1 MRAQSIVT
9 AALLFSL
16 PHLGASG
23 ETKRSITVEDT
34 IEMTRWA
41 DVRYF
46 WGAHPDGGVA
56 QYAPDGG
63 HFVIALR
70 KADLKTNTNVYS
82 IYLSAT
88 STIFQSVKPSLLL
101 TMSSASNSPAIQ
113 GIKWLADNETLAFIG
128 QREEGLSQIYTINI
142 DTKRLTER
150 TQHSTGVDQFDISPD
165 GKKILFAAEEEKDSS
180 LTPEQRRHGVV
191 VQNQNLEDIVAG
203 RFNQRSG
210 EERLFYQ
217 ERKEEEIAFPST
229 HQINANS
236 RLSFSPDGHFA
247 SVTAYFRA
255 TRIEW
260 AEYKDPVLQFWAKN
274 PAPAGGASPV
284 SQYFLFDS
292 SKRSIQ
298 TLLDSPALYTAAS
311 NWAPDSHAIY
321 LKTLLPLD
329 GVSKSERSNRVE
341 SELPAEIAV
350 PSLTIKQLTLA
361 EFEQVRPAQVRELP
375 AIALEEDVNLPPRIF
390 ARDRRTNRSV
400 LLMDLNPQFSELKF
414 GQVEELH
421 LLVHG
426 VPVIAGLYLPP
437 DYVEG
442 KRYPLVVQTHGYDPK
457 RFSMDGRYEWSS
469 GFAARALAAAG
480 IIVVQMEE
488 FENPADHDR
497 IGNDRTLGSTLMES
511 FRNFTVA
518 CDEQVVQ
525 ALIDRGMIDQDRVG
539 ISGFS
544 RTVWFVSY
552 LLTHSEKQR
561 FRTAILTDGIDGGY
575 FEYIA
580 GQLTEFD
587 ADNGGKAPFGK
598 EGLDL
603 WRRESPGFNLDRV
616 CLPLRLVSIED
627 RLAQWEWFVA
637 GKLQN
642 RPVELVE
649 IPDGTHMLEK
659 PSDRY
664 IAMQG
669 IVDWY
674 RFWLQ
679 GSIDPNP
686 DKRTQYERWKKL
698 EELELKEPRKGC
710 PE

>member
-1 MRAQSIVT
+1 M
-9 AALLFSL
+9 
-16 PHLGASG
+16 
-23 ETKRSITVEDT
+23 

-56 QYAPDGG
+56 AHSPNGE

-70 KADLKTNTNVYS
+70 KADLKTNTNDYS
-82 IYLSAT
+82 VFLFTTSDIFHSA
-88 STIFQSVKPSLLL
+88 KPRLLL
-101 TMSSASNSPAIQ
+101 TMKSNSNSPAIRE
-113 GIKWLADNETLAFIG
+113 IKWLADNETLAFIG
-128 QREEGLSQIYTINI
+128 QHEDGVSQIYLIN
-142 DTKRLTER
+142 TQTGQLKER
-150 TQHSTGVDQFDISPD
+150 THHSTGVDQFDISPD
-165 GKKILFAAEEEKDSS
+165 GKKILFTAEEQMSSS
-180 LTPEQRRHGVV
+180 LTPEQRRYGVV
-191 VQNQNLEDIVAG
+191 VENQNLEDIIAG
-203 RFNQRSG
+203 RFNRRSG
-210 EERLFYQ
+210 EDLLFYQ
-217 ERKEEEIAFPST
+217 ERREEQIAFPST
-229 HQINANS
+229 HQVNANS
-236 RLSFSPDGHFA
+236 RVSFSPDGRFA
-247 SVTAYFRA
+247 SVIAYFR
-255 TRIEW
+255 TTTVEW
-260 AEYKDPVLQFWAKN
+260 TDYNNSVLQFWGRN
-274 PAPAGGASPV
+274 PAPAGGTSPV

-298 TLLDSPALYTAAS
+298 ALLDAPAVYTTTS
-311 NWAPDSHAIY
+311 HWAPDSHAIY
-321 LKTLLPLD
+321 LKTFLPID
-329 GVSKSERSNRVE
+329 GVSKTERSSRIE
-341 SELPAEIAV
+341 GELPAEVLV
-350 PSLTIKQLTLA
+350 PSLLLKQLNSA
-361 EFEQVRPAQVRELP
+361 EWVQAQPVEARNLP
-375 AIALEEDVNLPPRIF
+375 AINLEEDFNTPPRIY
-390 ARDRRTNRSV
+390 AHDRVSDRSV
-400 LLMDLNPQFSELKF
+400 QLMDLNPQFSELEF
-414 GQVEELH
+414 GHVEELH
-421 LLVHG
+421 LMVHG

-442 KRYPLVVQTHGYDPK
+442 KRYPLVVQTHGFDPK

-469 GFAARALAAAG
+469 GFAARALAAAR

-497 IGNDRTLGSTLMES
+497 IGNDRTLGRNLMES
-511 FRNFTVA
+511 SRNFAIA
-518 CDEQVVQ
+518 CDRQVVQ
-525 ALIDRGMIDQDRVG
+525 TLVDRGMVDPDRVG

-552 LLTHSEKQR
+552 LLTHSEKPK
-561 FRTAILTDGIDGGY
+561 FRTAVLTDGIDGGY

-603 WRRESPGFNLDRV
+603 WMKESPSFNLDRV

-637 GKLQN
+637 EKLQKK
-642 RPVELVE
+642 PVELIE

-664 IAMQG
+664 IAIQG

-679 GSIDPNP
+679 GYIDPSP
-686 DKRTQYERWKKL
+686 DKQAQYNRWKGL
-698 EELELKEPRKGC
+698 EELELKEPRTGC
-710 PE
+710 RE